1 MIFYRIGSF
10 PICAQCNETCYENWY
25 RLIEKERTKVDQLS
39 KNVTMVL
46 QTFNGSSVEDINQT
60 LAELNTKL
68 AESETIFNGSRF
80 DTKTKEEKYRAV
92 RTTNDYLKTCSLMCL
107 QQYILYDVRPFN
119 NLLKISLLFCTLS
132 PPPPSTTR
140 NAQPAAN
147 VLQGCC
153 LAGQD
158 IKLISGCV
166 CIILTLLDDDKSA
179 TCCQQA

>member
-1 MIFYRIGSF
+1 MIFHRIGSF

-25 RLIEKERTKVDQLS
+25 RLIEKERTKVAELS
-39 KNVTMVL
+39 ENVTTVL

-107 QQYILYDVRPFN
+107 QQYILYDVRPFS

-132 PPPPSTTR
+132 PPPLPLLQMRKLQQTCC
-140 NAQPAAN
+140 NVV
-147 VLQGCC
+147 VLQV
-153 LAGQD
+153 
-158 IKLISGCV
+158 KIS
-166 CIILTLLDDDKSA
+166 S
-179 TCCQQA
+179 